1 MKDKINKLKKI
12 KSSPLSDESFSSKE
26 YLKEMSVPD
35 ARLNFKMRTHM
46 FDVKYNY
53 SHDPIYS
60 RELWRC
66 DSCETC
72 IETQSH
78 ILWCPSYSE
87 LRKDKDLN
95 NDKDLIGYLKG
106 VISVREKLNL
116 NK

>member
-1 MKDKINKLKKI
+1 
-12 KSSPLSDESFSSKE
+12 
-26 YLKEMSVPD
+26 MSVPD
-35 ARLNFKMRTHM
+35 ARLNFKMRTLM
-46 FDVKYNY
+46 FDIKYNY
-53 SHDPIYS
+53 SYDPNYS
-60 RELWRC
+60 R
-66 DSCETC
+66 ETC

-78 ILWCPSYSE
+78 ILWCPSYGE